1 MLVLV
6 AFLAAFTQGL
16 TGFGSALV
24 AMAVLPGL
32 LGIRVAAPL
41 VALMAGT
48 IEGVLLARYRHAFNL
63 RAVWRLVL
71 AMLLGVPL
79 GIFALR
85 QVEERLV
92 LAILGLVIAGYA
104 LYALLNPQRPRQA
117 GKPAPRPRQAGKP
130 APRPRQAGKP
140 APRPRQAGKPAPR
153 PGQAGKPAPPPR
165 LKHPAWAYGFGFLAG
180 VLGGAYNTSGPP
192 VVIYGNCRRWPPA
205 EFKGNLQGFFLVNDL
220 LVVAGHALSRN
231 LAPPVLRDYLI
242 ALPALALGLF
252 VGSKLDQRLDPELF
266 RKVVLVLLVVM
277 GLRMLL
283 FAVLV
288 AVVPG

>member
-1 MLVLV
+1 LLVLV

-104 LYALLNPQRPRQA
+104 LYALLNPHAQDRLESLPHAQDRLESLPHAQ
-117 GKPAPRPRQAGKP
+117 GRLESLPH
-130 APRPRQAGKP
+130 
-140 APRPRQAGKPAPR
+140 R
-153 PGQAGKPAPPPR
+153 PG
-165 LKHPAWAYGFGFLAG
+165 
-180 VLGGAYNTSGPP
+180 
-192 VVIYGNCRRWPPA
+192 
-205 EFKGNLQGFFLVNDL
+205 
-220 LVVAGHALSRN
+220 
-231 LAPPVLRDYLI
+231 
-242 ALPALALGLF
+242 
-252 VGSKLDQRLDPELF
+252 
-266 RKVVLVLLVVM
+266 
-277 GLRMLL
+277 
-283 FAVLV
+283 
-288 AVVPG
+288 

>member
-63 RAVWRLVL
+63 CAVWRLVL

-79 GIFALR
+79 GILALR
-85 QVEERLV
+85 QAEERLV
-92 LAILGLVIAGYA
+92 LAILGLVIAGHA
-104 LYALLNPQRPRQA
+104 LYALLNPQHPRQA
-117 GKPAPRPRQAGKP
+117 GKPALSLSKGP
-130 APRPRQAGKP
+130 APL
-140 APRPRQAGKPAPR
+140 
-153 PGQAGKPAPPPR
+153 PR
-165 LKHPAWAYGFGFLAG
+165 LEHPAWAYGFGFLAG

-205 EFKGNLQGFFLVNDL
+205 EFKGNLQGFFLINDL
-220 LVVAGHALSRN
+220 LVIAGHAMSRN

-277 GLRMLL
+277 GLRMVL
-283 FAVLV
+283 FY
-288 AVVPG
+288 

>member
-1 MLVLV
+1 MLIFV

-85 QVEERLV
+85 QAEERLV
-92 LAILGLVIAGYA
+92 LAMLGLVIAGYA
-104 LYALLNPQRPRQA
+104 LYALLNPQRP
-117 GKPAPRPRQAGKP
+117 
-130 APRPRQAGKP
+130 
-140 APRPRQAGKPAPR
+140 
-153 PGQAGKPAPPPR
+153 GQAGKPAPPPR
-165 LKHPAWAYGFGFLAG
+165 LEHPAWAYGFGFLAG

-220 LVVAGHALSRN
+220 LVVAGHAMSRN

-266 RKVVLVLLVVM
+266 RKVVLVLLIVM
-277 GLRMLL
+277 GLRMVL
-283 FAVLV
+283 FS
-288 AVVPG
+288 

>member
-1 MLVLV
+1 VLVLV

-32 LGIRVAAPL
+32 LSIRVAAPL

-104 LYALLNPQRPRQA
+104 LYALLNPQ
-117 GKPAPRPRQAGKP
+117 
-130 APRPRQAGKP
+130 RPRQAGKP